1 MWVVKRIYLGIAFLS
16 GAILLTACSIE
27 KNTPKENRPVEE
39 QVNVDTVAAE
49 FTLFELSHE
58 ENHAYNN
65 FQQDF
70 NLEHLRRL
78 EPISVAKL
86 YVRTIVDKKYDV
98 QYALYT
104 DRDNYIQWSK
114 EDDEKF
120 PLSDRASSEQVVK
133 QFKNL
138 DKGEFIQTNDF
149 EGYIKYDS
157 GEGKRGFKMI
167 KNEDGIW
174 QVAFLPIQ

>member
-1 MWVVKRIYLGIAFLS
+1 MS

-27 KNTPKENRPVEE
+27 KNTSKENKPVEK
-39 QVNVDTVAAE
+39 QVIVDSVATE
-49 FTLFELSHE
+49 FTLYELSDE
-58 ENHAYNN
+58 EKNAYNN
-65 FQQDF
+65 FQLDF
-70 NLEHLRRL
+70 NLEHLRKL
-78 EPISVAKL
+78 EPISIAKL

-104 DRDNYIQWSK
+104 DREEYIQWSK
-114 EDDEKF
+114 EDDEKI

-138 DKGEFIQTNDF
+138 DKGEFIQTNDI